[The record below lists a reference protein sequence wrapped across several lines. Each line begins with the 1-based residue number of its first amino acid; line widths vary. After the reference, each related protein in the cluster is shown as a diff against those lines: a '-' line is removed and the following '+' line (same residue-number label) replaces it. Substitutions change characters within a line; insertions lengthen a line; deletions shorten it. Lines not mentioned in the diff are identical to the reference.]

1 MDIADCVDGKRKL
14 TRDVFV
20 KILLVPILVIAVI
33 NLSLAIVIYFVVKKL
48 AAKSTHAK
56 RWAWLSVVLWYVI
69 PVPFV
74 LWTLFVLP
82 LPSDEYMTEH
92 FYQHRQEFDAMV
104 KAYREE
110 HLLKDPRANW
120 DDPEEIQQAKIKAD
134 VWNLTSMSG
143 NRWHENPYSIEAAKD
158 FRHLIRSGPMRTA
171 KDHSL
176 DGVIVLLNIGH
187 ESSLREMAQV
197 SKWYLHIPLVPK
209 IENDKLL
216 LPVDAVQNEY
226 TKQRYLGVKES
237 LDYYPENWERGECF
251 VKPLDA
257 QWFIQ
262 LCKSY

>member
-110 HLLKDPRANW
+110 HLLKDPRADW
-120 DDPEEIQQAKIKAD
+120 DHSVEMDEIKRKAN
-134 VWNLTSMSG
+134 VWYLTSMSW
-143 NRWHENPYSIEAAKD
+143 NVWHENPYSVEAAKEFD
-158 FRHLIRSGPMRTA
+158 RRLINGEVGVL
-171 KDHSL
+171 KDHSR
-176 DGVIVLLNIGH
+176 DGVIVVLNVGFELSI
-187 ESSLREMAQV
+187 REMAQV
-197 SKWYLHIPLVPK
+197 SKEYLHIPLVPK
-209 IENDKLL
+209 IENGKLL
-216 LPVDAVQNEY
+216 LPVDSVQDEY
-226 TKQRYLGVKES
+226 TKQRYLGA
-237 LDYYPENWERGECF
+237 C
-251 VKPLDA
+251 
-257 QWFIQ
+257 
-262 LCKSY
+262 